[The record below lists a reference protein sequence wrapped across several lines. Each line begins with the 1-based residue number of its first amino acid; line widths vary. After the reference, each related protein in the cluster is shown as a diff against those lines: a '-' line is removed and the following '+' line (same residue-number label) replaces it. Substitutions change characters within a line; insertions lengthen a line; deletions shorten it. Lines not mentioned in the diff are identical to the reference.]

1 MTMAYIYQIGF
12 DIRPDQMGE
21 LEIGASLERVLG
33 FLLTLLPNEEGYI
46 TARAMHS
53 IDTSEAVTLVVES
66 VWDNWEEFKK
76 HAKSATAE
84 DKVLLEFAPHLDQG
98 SLRRRIYEE
107 VS

>member
-1 MTMAYIYQIGF
+1 MAYIYQIGF

-21 LEIGASLERVLG
+21 LEIAASLERVLG

-53 IDTSEAVTLVVES
+53 IDNGDTVTLVVES
-66 VWDNWEEFKK
+66 VWDNWDEFER
-76 HAKSATAE
+76 HSKSATE
-84 DKVLLEFAPHLDQG
+84 EGKVLLEFAPHLDRG
-98 SLRRRIYEE
+98 ALRRRVYEE